1 MSKTVSINQ
10 SHAVVQALA
19 NNVDWPS
26 LNSDVLQGIIKNP
39 KDAGRQFTQFL
50 KNGGRVIV
58 GKPTIIPIDRTVSFN
73 PAEFI
78 GKGWS
83 IAEEESLALAL
94 AEINL
99 DEVCFESMLMLKEGE
114 TSVKGETKLERLK
127 VAGHVRLDAKI
138 FQTLWEENQRLIPEG
153 WKEKIDGKIRYIF
166 FDGTILLSPDGSR
179 YVLCLYWDGGRWYWR
194 YIWLDGGWDAD
205 RPSAVLAS
213 K

>member
-1 MSKTVSINQ
+1 MSKPVSIDQ

-26 LNSDVLQGIIKNP
+26 LNPDVLQGIIKNP
-39 KDAGRQFTQFL
+39 KDAGKQFTQFL

-83 IAEEESLALAL
+83 IAEEDERSLAL

-99 DEVCFESMLMLKEGE
+99 DEIGFELMLNQGE

-127 VAGHVRLDAKI
+127 AAGHIRLDAKI
-138 FQTLWEENQRLIPEG
+138 FQTLWENQQLIPES
-153 WKEKIDGKIRYIF
+153 WKEKIDGKTCYIF
-166 FDGTILLSPDGSR
+166 FDGTILLRPVGDR
-179 YVLCLYWDGGRWYWR
+179 NVLYLYWDDGRWRWGCS
-194 YIWLDGGWDAD
+194 WLGNDWDASH
-205 RPSAVLAS
+205 PSAVLAS